1 MNARRAESVGPPRP
15 PLAVA
20 SARIA
25 QNAGHFSLRQM
36 PLGNDRTFRVQ
47 QDRYPFVVEVEKFEV
62 EVDVHHFDVDV
73 GRRGQ
78 GFNEGVSLVTERTTA
93 SGEEPNHR
101 VIAIVIAPMR
111 PFTAFVLI
119 ALLVLFVGAFV
130 IKMQSIGF
138 TP

>member
-1 MNARRAESVGPPRP
+1 MNARRAESVGPPPP
-15 PLAVA
+15 PLSVA
-20 SARIA
+20 SVGNTQDAGRFVFRQVTLGDDRPFRIE
-25 QNAGHFSLRQM
+25 
-36 PLGNDRTFRVQ
+36 
-47 QDRYPFVVEVEKFEV
+47 QDRYPIIVEVEEFEV

-78 GFNEGVSLVTERTTA
+78 GFNEGVGLVTEGTA
-93 SGEEPNHR
+93 APSEEPDHR

>member
-1 MNARRAESVGPPRP
+1 MNARRAESAGPPPP
-15 PLAVA
+15 PLSVA

-25 QNAGHFSLRQM
+25 QDADRFSLGHL
-36 PLGNDRTFRVQ
+36 PLGDYRTFRIE
-47 QDRYPFVVEVEKFEV
+47 QDRYPFVVEVEEFEV

-73 GRRGQ
+73 GRRGE
-78 GFNEGVSLVTERTTA
+78 GFNEGVGLVTEGATA
-93 SGEEPNHR
+93 PGDEPNHR
-101 VIAIVIAPMR
+101 IIAIVIAPMR

>member
-1 MNARRAESVGPPRP
+1 MNARRAESVGPPPP
-15 PLAVA
+15 PLSVA

-25 QNAGHFSLRQM
+25 QDAGRFSLRHL
-36 PLGNDRTFRVQ
+36 PLGDDRTFRIE
-47 QDRYPFVVEVEKFEV
+47 QDRYPFVVEVEEFEV

-73 GRRGQ
+73 GRRGE
-78 GFNEGVSLVTERTTA
+78 GFNEGVGLVTERTTA